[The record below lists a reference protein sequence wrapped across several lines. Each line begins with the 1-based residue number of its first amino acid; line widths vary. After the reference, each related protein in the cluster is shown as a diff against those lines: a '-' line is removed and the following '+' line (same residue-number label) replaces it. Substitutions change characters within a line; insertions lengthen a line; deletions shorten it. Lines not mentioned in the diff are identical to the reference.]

1 MPSVEI
7 LLAEIFV
14 VPDTLNILTPE
25 IAPLITELPISAK
38 ENVAPVIVDE
48 LVIVVPVKVLS
59 AVANVT
65 APV

>member
-14 VPDTLNILTPE
+14 VPDTLNTLTPE
-25 IAPLITELPISAK
+25 IAPLITASPVIAK

-48 LVIVVPVKVLS
+48 FVMVVPVNVLF